1 MRLTMTLLSTLALL
15 IPAACAAGGSSPA
28 PLACSTVALKTQVL
42 PGEWFIMRFVVR
54 NDGGSVVKVVGTD
67 QWGTHKFRSRAVG
80 EGWRDWG
87 DWPPEGVPSGDPPF
101 SELKPGEVVEKV
113 NLLQPNWLH
122 YPPGKYEAQLIIDY
136 SRWPDFTKPPAGAWA
151 GILECTPAQIEVVEP
166 TGVDAE
172 AFKARGPF
180 PLSAGGWE
188 ILRSFP
194 TSIYAGYVLLGTF
207 GGGIDGSPDSIL
219 WNRDNVRENMRSG
232 PVYVRRDLE
241 AQAAK
246 YDREAALLLSAVQA
260 FLGTHPDFPLRSRLR
275 LKQAGL
281 LAYFDRYE
289 EARALAKLGLAEEE
303 DRIWKR
309 DGQKLL
315 DLMVELGYL
324 KPE

>member
-113 NLLQPNWLH
+113 HLLQPNWLH

-166 TGVDAE
+166 TGVDKE
-172 AFKARGPF
+172 VFDARGPY
-180 PLSAGGWE
+180 PLSGGGKITIVE
-188 ILRSFP
+188 KYP
-194 TSIYAGYVLLGTF
+194 TSIYAGYVLLGSFSFEVTP
-207 GGGIDGSPDSIL
+207 SS
-219 WNRDNVRENMRSG
+219 
-232 PVYVRRDLE
+232 
-241 AQAAK
+241 
-246 YDREAALLLSAVQA
+246 ALLRGEDNRRGPASESAVGIAQRAHEIERDDRLARVLLSGLEA
-260 FLGTHPDFPLRSRLR
+260 FLGAHPDFPLRSRLEAKR
-275 LKQAGL
+275 AGL
-281 LAYFDRYE
+281 LAYFERYD
-289 EARALAKLGLAEEE
+289 EARALAKKALAEEE
-303 DRIWKR
+303 NPRWHKEGR
-309 DGQKLL
+309 RFL
-315 DLMVELGYL
+315 DLLVEKGYL